1 MTEPVRLSKRVAAQA
16 GCSRAQAEQYI
27 EGGWVRVDGVVV
39 EQAQLKVAAQQQV
52 EIDPAAKL
60 QAAEPATLLLHKP
73 AGVELL
79 AGEAG
84 VPPALVAAE
93 NHWAEDAS
101 GVRPLQR
108 HLQRLTPMLPL
119 DRESSGLVVLTQDG
133 RVWRR
138 LTEDAALIEQEY
150 VVDFSGDLPGAA
162 LERLNA
168 TTTPWDR
175 GAVACKASRQSDTR
189 LRIVAKG
196 ASSAQIAAR
205 CRAAGIA
212 VSAVRR
218 LRIGKVSLG
227 KMPAGM
233 WRYQPA
239 SERF

>member
-1 MTEPVRLSKRVAAQA
+1 MTEPVRLSKRVAALA

-27 EGGWVRVDGVVV
+27 EGGWVQVDGAVV
-39 EQAQLKVAAQQQV
+39 EQAQFKVTDQQQV
-52 EIDPAAKL
+52 QIDPAAKL

-73 AGVELL
+73 AGIEIV
-79 AGEAG
+79 AGDDG
-84 VPPALVAAE
+84 VAPALVSPAQ
-93 NHWAEDAS
+93 HWSEDAS

-108 HLQRLTPMLPL
+108 HLQRLTPLMPL
-119 DRESSGLVVLTQDG
+119 DRDASGLLVLTQDG

-150 VVDFSGDLPGAA
+150 VVDFSGALPSDA

-168 TTTPWDR
+168 GVTPWDR

-189 LRIVAKG
+189 LRVVAKG

-205 CRAAGIA
+205 CRAAGVA

-227 KMPAGM
+227 KMPPGM